1 MLLAGYDE
9 HVGPS
14 LYYLDYLATLHKM
27 DFSAIGYASF
37 FVLSTLDRHWKKKC
51 VLKAKLPP
59 LLCLGL
65 RMLMALCVESAA
77 AGWSFLVG
85 FANMRGFPASCFLLP
100 ASCLFCV
107 RVRV

>member
-77 AGWSFLVG
+77 AGWSLSVLLTCAVFLL
-85 FANMRGFPASCFLLP
+85 PASCFLLVLCP
-100 ASCLFCV
+100 CTSLV
-107 RVRV
+107 

>member
-27 DFSAIGYASF
+27 NFSAIGYASF

-51 VLKAKLPP
+51 VLKAELLPLP
-59 LLCLGL
+59 CLGL
-65 RMLMALCVESAA
+65 GMLMALFVESAA
-77 AGWSFLVG
+77 AGLFFLG
-85 FANMRGFPASCFLLP
+85 LC
-100 ASCLFCV
+100 C
-107 RVRV
+107 